1 MVHAL
6 RSSRTPLSVVLI
18 GFLSGSVALAQNAAC
33 DWTRVRVLHP
43 GQSIAVRTA
52 DGRQTAGRLVTS
64 TDTEVTVAVGGVP
77 EKLSRDRVAEIS
89 APRTAASKTG
99 IGLVLAGLSL
109 MVAGVANRPPEAG
122 PGPAWF
128 AGAPMALVGAL
139 VVRSERKNVGLIYR
153 RP

>member
-1 MVHAL
+1 MRYSL
-6 RSSRTPLSVVLI
+6 RRLRLLLSIILI
-18 GFLSGSVALAQNAAC
+18 GFLSGSAVFAQNAVC
-33 DWTRVRVLHP
+33 EWTRVRVLHP

-64 TDTEVTVAVGGVP
+64 TDTEVIVAVGGVP
-77 EKLSRDRVAEIS
+77 ETLSRDRVAEIS

-99 IGLVLAGLSL
+99 IGLVLVGLSL
-109 MVAGVANRPPEAG
+109 MVAGVANRPAEAG
-122 PGPAWF
+122 PGPAWL
-128 AGAPMALVGAL
+128 AGAPMALVGGL